1 MEEALMLQPARR
13 GIRGGALTRRA
24 ASEDIELHTPS
35 SPRHP
40 PTPDNPST
48 WRIARL
54 LLVCCF
60 AICSVELEIDY
71 HVGIKRLQP
80 HVQPRRQG
88 RAGHRR

>member
-1 MEEALMLQPARR
+1 MEEASMLQPGRR

-48 WRIARL
+48 WRVARL
-54 LLVCCF
+54 LLVCHF
-60 AICSVELEIDY
+60 AICPVGLEIDY
-71 HVGIKRLQP
+71 HVGTKRLQP

-88 RAGHRR
+88 RAGHWR